1 MLIGVDLD
9 NTIVCYDMLFHCL
22 AGERVALPPEI
33 AVSKQAV
40 RDYLRRQDQESLWT
54 ELQGVAYGARI
65 NEAAP
70 FPGVLEFFARC
81 RRQAVDVCI
90 ISHRTRFP
98 FLGEA
103 VSLHDA
109 ARHWLR
115 QYEIPAGSD
124 GDREQNPVF
133 LETTREEKMRRIG
146 QVGCDCF
153 IDDLP
158 ELLCDAD
165 FPPRVQRILFDPGRQ
180 NANHADY
187 HRAESW
193 NEIAEL
199 LL

>member
-9 NTIVCYDMLFHCL
+9 NTIVCYDTLFHRL
-22 AGERVALPPEI
+22 AGERISLPPEI

-54 ELQGVAYGARI
+54 ELQGVAYGARM
-65 NEAAP
+65 NEATP

-81 RRQAVDVCI
+81 RRQAVDVCV
-90 ISHRTRFP
+90 ISHRTRLP

-115 QYEIPAGSD
+115 QHEISAAAD
-124 GDREQNPVF
+124 GDREPNPVF

-146 QVGCDCF
+146 QAGCDRF

-158 ELLCDAD
+158 ELLRDAE

-180 NANHADY
+180 NANDAHY